1 MSKMKKWMILLSII
15 ILLIGAINTVHLFM
29 KGYNISKMSKLL
41 IIAIEDNDYDEVKI
55 IIDKEPES
63 INSLPSVAPWSWQL
77 ITEQSSVSFPLQE
90 ACLWGRYDIVKLLLE
105 KGADCNLVWKGIN
118 GSKSPLMCTVIS
130 NTEESKAIIELLLQ
144 HGADKT
150 YIDECGKSAY
160 DYAVENENIIFQELL
175 K

>member
-1 MSKMKKWMILLSII
+1 MKKWTIFLSII
-15 ILLIGAINTVHLFM
+15 LLLIGAVNTGQLFL
-29 KGYNISKMSKLL
+29 KRYNISKMSKLL

-63 INSLPSVAPWSWQL
+63 INSLPSMSPWFWQL
-77 ITEQSSVSFPLQE
+77 ITEQPSVSFPLQE

-118 GSKSPLMCTVIS
+118 GSKSPLMCAVIS
-130 NTEESKAIIELLLQ
+130 NTEESEAIIELLLQ
-144 HGADKT
+144 QGANKT

-160 DYAVENENIIFQELL
+160 DYAVESKNIVLQNML